1 MVLLRSFALTLL
13 LICNNGLT
21 SAASA
26 PERRTANLM
35 RKNKFGVVSS
45 RQQNQKSFEDTAMP
59 RGGGIVANAS
69 SQRFSSTMD
78 VVLSKLF
85 PAGFCWQL
93 ASSVCGY
100 DPKSPK
106 FALATGAGEALG
118 VFSGHILYTY
128 LKSKGDAFNSDEA
141 TQTALLLATGT
152 ICSGTSW
159 QPVVNMLQGLG
170 LSFPGVFVGTWIA
183 CTYAFNFGLRV
194 ARNLYADSME
204 YVEGPTYDNSRSDFA
219 LSVTIGA
226 ATAFFV
232 GTDVSMGSSNFLLNL
247 LGIQSDCSIL
257 KGALLAGLSTALGF
271 SVAQTMF
278 NIAFPPGKNWID

>member
-1 MVLLRSFALTLL
+1 MVLLRNIAVAFLL
-13 LICNNGLT
+13 FCNNGLT
-21 SAASA
+21 FAATA
-26 PERRTANLM
+26 PGRLAVVP
-35 RKNKFGVVSS
+35 KFGVP
-45 RQQNQKSFEDTAMP
+45 RQQQKNFDGENNSEMMP

-69 SQRFSSTMD
+69 SQRFSSMLD

-93 ASSVCGY
+93 ASSVCGF
-100 DPKSPK
+100 DAKSPK
-106 FALATGAGEALG
+106 FALATGVGEALG

-128 LKSKGDAFNSDEA
+128 LKSKSEDFNSSEA

-159 QPVVNMLQGLG
+159 QPIVNALQGMG

-204 YVEGPTYDNSRSDFA
+204 YVQGPTYDNSRSDFA
-219 LSVTIGA
+219 LSLTIGA

-232 GTDVSMGSSNFLLNL
+232 GTDVSMGDSNCLTSLV
-247 LGIQSDCSIL
+247 GIQSDFGIL

-271 SVAQTMF
+271 SVAQTIF
-278 NIAFPPGKNWID
+278 NLVFPPGKCWID